1 MKRTKTCAGNAYEV
15 AAILRRELAFEWG
28 RTDCGSLVRRGLELV
43 FGEPVLELAGY
54 ASELEAERTM
64 KQLGEAATFF
74 ESQGAASERGSVP
87 RDRRRGR
94 CFRPLGA
101 ACARREGIR
110 GVRDLDDEVA
120 VPRPGGKA
128 RVLGVLPCTKR
139 LQTGP

>member
-1 MKRTKTCAGNAYEV
+1 MRRVPNWSQKLV
-15 AAILRRELAFEWG
+15 AFAIEQRELAFEWG
-28 RTDCGSLVRRGLELV
+28 RSDCGSLVRRGLELV

-94 CFRPLGA
+94 AGPDQLPL
-101 ACARREGIR
+101 
-110 GVRDLDDEVA
+110 
-120 VPRPGGKA
+120 
-128 RVLGVLPCTKR
+128 
-139 LQTGP
+139 Q